1 MFIAK
6 FLSSSL
12 KLNLLEIKLSILETS
27 SSLTLPSAF
36 AIFARQANRAVK
48 KLLDDLNYLDFF

>member
-12 KLNLLEIKLSILETS
+12 KLNLLEIKLSIFETS
-27 SSLTLPSAF
+27 SSLTLPSAL
-36 AIFARQANRAVK
+36 AILAKHANRAVK